1 METQTRFDLNAAIAN
16 WQQELAAQSNLTPD
30 VRRELE
36 THLRDSTAEL
46 RQRGLN
52 DEESFWLA
60 RRRVGQP
67 QQLSEEF
74 AKADPARVWRERVF
88 WIVLGLLVVHL
99 WLGTAAYIWG
109 IVIRPIT
116 TNFLTH
122 NHLLPEWILFYL
134 PFLSAGNLNGI
145 LGGQFVY
152 MLFILLPMI
161 WLVVLLAQGR
171 MSRVASA
178 IQFLF
183 RSRRRFVFV
192 SAALFLIHY
201 LWFLYVL
208 LGYAE
213 QTASVP
219 GNPSVDFVIQS
230 FFARSLLPVALVA
243 LIAWLLPTGKSP
255 TQTRT

>member
-1 METQTRFDLNAAIAN
+1 MENHIRFDLNTTIAN

-36 THLRDSTAEL
+36 THLRDSIAEL
-46 RQRGLN
+46 RQHGLN

-60 RRRVGQP
+60 RRRVGRP
-67 QQLSEEF
+67 KQLGDEF
-74 AKADPARVWRERVF
+74 AKADPAGVWRERVF
-88 WIVLGLLVVHL
+88 WIVLGVFAVHL

-122 NHLLPEWILFYL
+122 NPVPEWVLFYL

-145 LGGQFVY
+145 FLSPFVY
-152 MLFILLPMI
+152 TLYILLPVI
-161 WLVVLLAQGR
+161 WLAVLLARGR

-178 IQFLF
+178 IQFIF

-192 SAALFLIHY
+192 SVGFFSIYCLWTFYVVLPYVERAAL
-201 LWFLYVL
+201 
-208 LGYAE
+208 
-213 QTASVP
+213 VP
-219 GNPSVDFVIQS
+219 GNPSMDFVIQS
-230 FFARSLLPVALVA
+230 IIARSILPVALVS
-243 LIAWLLPTGKSP
+243 LITWLLPTGKSP
-255 TQTRT
+255 TQKRT